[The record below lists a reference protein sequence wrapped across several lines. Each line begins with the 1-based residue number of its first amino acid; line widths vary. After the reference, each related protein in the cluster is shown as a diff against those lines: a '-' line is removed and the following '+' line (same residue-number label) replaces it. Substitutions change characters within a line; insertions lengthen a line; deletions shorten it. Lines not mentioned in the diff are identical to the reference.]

1 MEEAS
6 RRRASALIGDRA
18 RSGSRG
24 TTRVSNSRVLCYAVE
39 KEKLLYWILLAEALR
54 ILPLPK
60 FSGQG
65 LLSSYFYLQ
74 VGKGLG
80 FLFKFTRSFYLKSYS
95 QGLES

>member
-6 RRRASALIGDRA
+6 RRRASALIGDRT
-18 RSGSRG
+18 RREVEEPPGSPILEYY
-24 TTRVSNSRVLCYAVE
+24 VL
-39 KEKLLYWILLAEALR
+39 LLKRKNYWILLAEGLR

-65 LLSSYFYLQ
+65 LSSHFYLQ

-80 FLFKFTRSFYLKSYS
+80 LLFEFTRSFYLKSYS

>member
-18 RSGSRG
+18 RRGSRG
-24 TTRVSNSRVLCYAVE
+24 TTRVSNSRVLCSAVE
-39 KEKLLYWILLAEALR
+39 KEKLLYWILLAEALM

-65 LLSSYFYLQ
+65 LSSHFYLQ
-74 VGKGLG
+74 VGKGLA
-80 FLFKFTRSFYLKSYS
+80 LLLEFTRSLYLKSYN